1 MVYLQAVQ
9 DGVDIISLSL
19 GPTSAPTGVSTFLN
33 VFDVE
38 LLFAVK
44 AGVFVAQA
52 AGNSGPAQTSIL
64 SFSPWIT
71 SVAASITDRTYT
83 NSLRLGNNES
93 FLGVGLSRKYN
104 PSRAVLTSFQGH
116 FFSSNPAKITVSEF
130 EVVGNRQFTT
140 SKVLLKIIK
149 FPLLLHVLI
158 DILHFQL

>member
-1 MVYLQAVQ
+1 
-9 DGVDIISLSL
+9 VDIISLSL

-71 SVAASITDRTYT
+71 SVAASLTDRTYV
-83 NSLRLGNNES
+83 NSLVLGNNLS
-93 FLGVGLSRKYN
+93 VAGVGLAREYRKSCLSSGN
-104 PSRAVLTSFQGH
+104 TSALWLPGG
-116 FFSSNPAKITVSEF
+116 V
-130 EVVGNRQFTT
+130 
-140 SKVLLKIIK
+140 
-149 FPLLLHVLI
+149 
-158 DILHFQL
+158 